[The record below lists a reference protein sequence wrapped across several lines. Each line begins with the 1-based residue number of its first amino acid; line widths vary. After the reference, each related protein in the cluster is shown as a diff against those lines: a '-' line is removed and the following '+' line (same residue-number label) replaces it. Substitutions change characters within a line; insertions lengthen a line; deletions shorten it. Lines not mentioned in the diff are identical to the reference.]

1 MANNLKIRVHER
13 RTPHPSE
20 NPLNHKTRPAPKGY
34 VDMYNSMLPVY
45 VSKDIFPA
53 SEYDLE
59 FGDRKD
65 ELVSFRYYN
74 VLDDRYSRPINLTY
88 HDALE
93 LGLQRAKDM
102 RYKNFEFYIDL
113 ASTPSPM

>member
-13 RTPHPSE
+13 RMPASSID
-20 NPLNHKTRPAPKGY
+20 PLKHRNRPAPTGY
-34 VDMYNSMLPVY
+34 VDYYNSSLPVY
-45 VSKDIFPA
+45 VSTDIVPKLEHA
-53 SEYDLE
+53 LE

-102 RYKNFEFYIDL
+102 RYRNYEFYIDL
-113 ASTPSPM
+113 ASAQFPE

>member
-1 MANNLKIRVHER
+1 MPNNLKIRVHER
-13 RTPHPSE
+13 RTPQPSAD
-20 NPLNHKTRPAPKGY
+20 PQNHKNRPAPNGY
-34 VDMYNSMLPVY
+34 VDMYNTPMPVY
-45 VSKDIFPA
+45 VSKDIVPKLEHA
-53 SEYDLE
+53 LE

-74 VLDDRYSRPINLTY
+74 VLDDRYSRPIKLTY

-102 RYKNFEFYIDL
+102 RYKNYEFYIDL
-113 ASTPSPM
+113 ASTPDPA